1 MRAMVRLLRRR
12 AMLFRSIYLK
22 TLRDYRIAIPGW
34 GIGIGLLIYVVLA
47 SFPSLV
53 ETPEA
58 RAALVSLGPSF
69 AWIAEPIKIDTPGG
83 YATFKYGFTVLVMAL
98 WPLMASSR
106 MLRGE
111 EERGSMDVLLSMPR
125 GRGRVVLEKLAAIWT
140 ALLGMGLLIGL
151 LTYAGGMRVNADFSL
166 GDALLSGLN
175 LALICGVFGSLALF
189 ISQFTQE
196 RGTAAGLTGG
206 LLLFFI
212 VLDMV
217 HRVIPNTEWIS
228 RLSPIY
234 YYNLSK
240 PLVPS
245 YGTNAGALLVLL
257 ALSII
262 LSGVAIWL
270 FVRRDIGGTVALP
283 HWLQLPERATR
294 PEQALPADA
303 WSLRS
308 VYTRGL
314 GMMVVP
320 AFWWTLGIAGF
331 SAWMVVVVKQTESQ
345 LATIFE
351 SSQLLKDLITKVGGG
366 DVATNATILSALF
379 TFLPL
384 LLMAFAV
391 TQVNRWAA
399 DEEDG
404 RLELVLA
411 TPQPRL
417 NVLLARFAA
426 LTTVLVIMGVLTLAV
441 TELTSLAAGLKLDG
455 GNVAAATLS
464 MIPLGLLV
472 AAIGFLF
479 SGWLRT
485 AIDTGLLS
493 FLLVIWFFITFVGPE
508 LNWPE
513 GVQKLSAFY
522 YYGTPLLHGLSL
534 GNMLLVLAVAVVALA
549 LVLVRFMR
557 KDIGR

>member
-1 MRAMVRLLRRR
+1 
-12 AMLFRSIYLK
+12 MLFRNIYLK
-22 TLRDYRIAIPGW
+22 SLRDYRIAILGW
-34 GIGIGLLIYVVLA
+34 GLGIGLLIYVVLS

-53 ETPEA
+53 ETPAA
-58 RAALVSLGPSF
+58 RASLVSLGPSF
-69 AWIAEPIKIDTPGG
+69 AWIAEPLKIDTPGG

-98 WPLMASSR
+98 WPILASSR

-125 GRGRVVLEKLAAIWT
+125 GRGRVALEKMAAIWT
-140 ALLGMGLLIGL
+140 ALLLMGLLIGL

-175 LALICGVFGSLALF
+175 LALICGVFGALALL

-196 RGTAAGLTGG
+196 RGTAAGVTGG

-217 HRVIPNTEWIS
+217 HRVIPNTDWIS
-228 RLSPIY
+228 HFSPIY
-234 YYNLSK
+234 YYNLNK
-240 PLVPS
+240 PLVP
-245 YGTNAGALLVLL
+245 GFGFNAGALVVLI

-262 LSGVAIWL
+262 LSGAAIWL
-270 FVRRDIGGTVALP
+270 FVRRDIGGTVKLP
-283 HWLQLPERATR
+283 VWLRLPERAPR
-294 PEQALPADA
+294 AEQALPVNA

-320 AFWWTLGIAGF
+320 GIWWTLAIAGLA
-331 SAWMVVVVKQTESQ
+331 AWMVVIVKQTESQ
-345 LATIFE
+345 LATIAQ
-351 SSQLLKDLITKVGGG
+351 SSPLLKDILTKVGGG
-366 DVATNATILSALF
+366 DITTNATILSALF
-379 TFLPL
+379 TFMPL

-404 RLELVLA
+404 RLEMVLA

-426 LTTVLVIMGVLTLAV
+426 LTTVLVIIGVVTLSA
-441 TELTSLAAGLKLDG
+441 TELAALAAGLKLDG
-455 GNVAAATLS
+455 GNVAVATLS
-464 MIPLGLLV
+464 MIPMGLLI

-534 GNMLLVLAVAVVALA
+534 ENMLLVLAVAVVALA
-549 LVLVRFMR
+549 LASVRFML

>member
-1 MRAMVRLLRRR
+1 
-12 AMLFRSIYLK
+12 MLFRNIYLK
-22 TLRDYRIAIPGW
+22 TLRDYRIAILGW
-34 GIGIGLLIYVVLA
+34 GLGIGLLIYVVLS

-58 RAALVSLGPSF
+58 RASLVSLGPSF

-98 WPLMASSR
+98 WPLLASSR

-125 GRGRVVLEKLAAIWT
+125 GRGRVALEKLAAIWT

-175 LALICGVFGSLALF
+175 LALICGVFGSLALL

-206 LLLFFI
+206 LLLIFI

-217 HRVIPNTEWIS
+217 HRVIPNTDWIS
-228 RLSPIY
+228 HFSPIY
-234 YYNLSK
+234 YYNLNK
-240 PLVPS
+240 PLVPG
-245 YGTNAGALLVLL
+245 YGINPGALLVLL

-262 LSGVAIWL
+262 LSGASIWL
-270 FVRRDIGGTVALP
+270 FVRRDIGGIVALP
-283 HWLQLPERATR
+283 GWLRLPERAAR
-294 PEQALPADA
+294 PEQALPANA

-320 AFWWTLGIAGF
+320 AFWWTLAIAGF
-331 SAWMVVVVKQTESQ
+331 AAWMVIVVKQTESS
-345 LATIFE
+345 LATIYQ
-351 SSQLLKDLITKVGGG
+351 SSPILKELITKVGGG

-404 RLELVLA
+404 RLEMVLS

-426 LTTVLVIMGVLTLAV
+426 LTTVLVIIGVLTLIA
-441 TELTSLAAGLKLDG
+441 TELSALAAGLKLDG
-455 GNVAAATLS
+455 GNVAVATLS
-464 MIPLGLLV
+464 MIPMGLLI

-493 FLLVIWFFITFVGPE
+493 FLLVIWFSITFIGPE

-534 GNMLLVLAVAVVALA
+534 GNMLLVLVVAVVALA
-549 LVLVRFMR
+549 LASVRFVR

>member
-1 MRAMVRLLRRR
+1 
-12 AMLFRSIYLK
+12 MLFRNIYLK
-22 TLRDYRIAIPGW
+22 SLRDYRIAILGW
-34 GIGIGLLIYVVLA
+34 GLGIGLLIFVVLS

-53 ETPEA
+53 ETAQA
-58 RAALVSLGPSF
+58 RASLVSLGPSF

-98 WPLMASSR
+98 WPLLASSR

-125 GRGRVVLEKLAAIWT
+125 GRGRVALEKLAAIWT
-140 ALLGMGLLIGL
+140 ALLVMGLLIGL
-151 LTYAGGMRVNADFSL
+151 LTYAGGMRVNADFSF

-175 LALICGVFGSLALF
+175 LALICGVFGALALL

-196 RGTAAGLTGG
+196 RGTAAGVTGG

-217 HRVIPNTEWIS
+217 HRVIPNTDWIS
-228 RLSPIY
+228 HFSPIY
-234 YYNLSK
+234 YYNLNK
-240 PLVPS
+240 PLVP
-245 YGTNAGALLVLL
+245 GFGINAGALVVLL

-262 LSGVAIWL
+262 LSGAAIWL
-270 FVRRDIGGTVALP
+270 FVRRDIGGTVKLP
-283 HWLQLPERATR
+283 VWLRLPERAPR
-294 PEQALPADA
+294 AEQALPVNA

-320 AFWWTLGIAGF
+320 AIWWTLAIAGF
-331 SAWMVVVVKQTESQ
+331 AAWMVVIVKQTESQ
-345 LATIFE
+345 LATIAQ
-351 SSQLLKDLITKVGGG
+351 SSPLLKDILTKVGGG
-366 DVATNATILSALF
+366 DITTNATILSALF
-379 TFLPL
+379 TFMPL

-404 RLELVLA
+404 RLELVLS

-426 LTTVLVIMGVLTLAV
+426 LTTVLVIIGVVTLAA
-441 TELTSLAAGLKLDG
+441 TELAALAAGLKLDG
-455 GNVAAATLS
+455 GNVAVATLS
-464 MIPLGLLV
+464 MIPMGLLI

-493 FLLVIWFFITFVGPE
+493 FLLVIWFSITFIGPE

-513 GVQKLSAFY
+513 VVQKLSAFY

-534 GNMLLVLAVAVVALA
+534 GNMLLVL
-549 LVLVRFMR
+549 
-557 KDIGR
+557 GRCCSSAGAGVGTFHA